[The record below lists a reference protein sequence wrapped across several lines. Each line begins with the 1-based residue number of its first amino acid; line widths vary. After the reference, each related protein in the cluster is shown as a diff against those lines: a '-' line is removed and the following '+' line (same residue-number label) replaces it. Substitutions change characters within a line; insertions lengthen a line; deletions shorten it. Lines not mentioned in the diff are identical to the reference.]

1 MKPQQQKGEQA
12 TAEILAATAMPAL
25 RYTSRRS
32 HNLNASN
39 ASNASKSRICV
50 EKLKKC

>member
-1 MKPQQQKGEQA
+1 MKPQQQKGKQA

-32 HNLNASN
+32 HNLNAS
-39 ASNASKSRICV
+39 KSRICV